1 MRSRIIGAV
10 AVLGLLALAGC
21 GNPTRADTEERNVL
35 PNAAADMDLKGVT
48 LTVWQSNTL
57 QAGYK
62 TLFADFEQAT
72 GAKIRSEV
80 FPDPYES
87 NLLTKWATG
96 ARPDLMVFQSTA
108 SFMRRLDPAKNLY
121 DLTGQDFIAKQR
133 FNLARTAA
141 VLDGKNY
148 GLSLEPPSVFGL
160 WYNKQ
165 LVAKPPTNLAEL
177 EAACTTIKQQHPGVT
192 PLYDAGGDQW
202 TTQIL
207 PFMLWTDAMKSG
219 LQDKLNSNQAQWTDP
234 AVVDSLKA
242 YQSLT
247 KAGCFNSNLKTGTYA
262 EQQEKFAAGKVAM
275 IPQGTWVSSDFVK
288 SVGVAAMNKT
298 MGWQALSTST
308 PTAAYSTTFS
318 IQVPRT
324 GDEKREQ
331 AAVAFLKFASGPGY
345 QKFVDGQKQPPTL
358 TGFTTPAEVPE
369 ATQAAYAALESD
381 GYPQSFAA
389 DYGPFPTFMS
399 KLING
404 SSTPEQVAGDLQ
416 AAWAKSAKTAG
427 LTGF

>member
-1 MRSRIIGAV
+1 MKRTILS
-10 AVLGLLALAGC
+10 LLLATTVLASC
-21 GNPTRADTEERNVL
+21 GNPMTKTESRSF
-35 PNAAADMDLKGVT
+35 PQAATDLNGVT

-72 GAKIRSEV
+72 GAKIRPEI

-96 ARPDLMVFQSTA
+96 TRPDLMIFQSTA

-121 DLTGQDFIAKQR
+121 DLTGQDFVAKQR
-133 FNLARTAA
+133 FGLAKTAA

-165 LVAKPPTNLAEL
+165 LVEKPPTNLTEL
-177 EAACTTIKQQHPGVT
+177 VNACKTIKQQHPGVT

-207 PFMLWTDAMKSG
+207 PFMLWTDAMKAG
-219 LQDKLNSNQAQWTDP
+219 LQDKLNDNQAQWTDP
-234 AVVDSLKA
+234 AIVDALKA
-242 YQSLT
+242 YKSLVT
-247 KAGCFNSNLKTGTYA
+247 EGCFNSNLKTGTYA
-262 EQQEKFAAGKVAM
+262 EQQEKFAAGQVAM
-275 IPQGTWVSSDFVK
+275 LPQGTWISSDFVK
-288 SVGVAAMNKT
+288 SVGVTTMNQK
-298 MGWQALSTST
+298 MGWQALSTTS

-318 IQVPRT
+318 VQMPRT
-324 GDEKREQ
+324 GNEKQEQ
-331 AAVAFLKFASGPGY
+331 AAAAFLKFASGAGY
-345 QKFVDGQKQPPTL
+345 LHFVDVQKQAPAL
-358 TGFTTPAEVPE
+358 TGFTTPPEVPA

-381 GYPQSFAA
+381 GTSYPQLFAA
-389 DYGPFPTFMS
+389 DFGPFPTYLS

-404 SSTPEQVAGDLQ
+404 SSTPEQVAADLQ